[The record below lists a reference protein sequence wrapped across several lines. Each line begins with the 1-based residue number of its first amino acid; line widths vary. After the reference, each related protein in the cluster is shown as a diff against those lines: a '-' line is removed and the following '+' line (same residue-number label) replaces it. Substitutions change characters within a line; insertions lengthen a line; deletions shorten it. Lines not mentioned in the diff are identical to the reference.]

1 MRTFETGATR
11 NVDTSKHDYEGFVSP
26 LVLEGYGRYMHA
38 HRVQADGSLRA
49 SDNWQKGIPIAAYRS
64 SLIRHVF
71 TAWSI
76 WRGWP
81 VPAEQVGTEKI
92 VPTLKDTL
100 YAILFNVMGYLH
112 EIEKGQLA
120 KINPNPTAKAGASHT
135 QVVNPGLR
143 SSMGGLDI
151 QRDVKG

>member
-1 MRTFETGATR
+1 
-11 NVDTSKHDYEGFVSP
+11 VS
-26 LVLEGYGRYMHA
+26 
-38 HRVQADGSLRA
+38 
-49 SDNWQKGIPIAAYRS
+49 
-64 SLIRHVF
+64 
-71 TAWSI
+71 
-76 WRGWP
+76 
-81 VPAEQVGTEKI
+81 
-92 VPTLKDTL
+92 PTLKDTL

-143 SSMGGLDI
+143 SSMGGLGI